1 MQAKYLMLLPIRIIK
16 LLEKIRNSINFEQ
29 VSFYSLLLFALT
41 LPLSKAAIS
50 FFIFWFIALVLFKK
64 NYSKSFAKISGFP
77 IFIYIGIFVLYISL
91 TFFWSEDIHAATR
104 QVRMYGYWIIIPS
117 IVVLAK
123 REWAP
128 KMLNAFLFGM
138 FLSEILAYGMFFE
151 LWSINGRGPDYPSPF
166 MTHIHYSVFL
176 AFTAIVLF
184 HRIIS
189 RNYTLARKLPFLFF
203 FIASTTNLMFSI
215 GRTGQLAFFVAL
227 LTAIFLRFKL
237 SLKSLFSGIMLV
249 LFLIFVSYN
258 GLNIFKI
265 RIDTA
270 LSDIKKMQQGNF
282 NTSFGTRA
290 TFWVIASDIVKK
302 EPLLGVGVG
311 DYMLATKSTME
322 AEKYKNSTDEEKKR
336 LSGTHF
342 HNQYLMIVVQAGIIG
357 LVLMFILIYKFFS
370 LKIDNP
376 ELKDISVLGFVV
388 IFVSSITEPL
398 WLLQFPLTLFLFI
411 VSLSIIASKKA
422 YSTGN

>member
-1 MQAKYLMLLPIRIIK
+1 M
-16 LLEKIRNSINFEQ
+16 LEKIRNRINFEQ

-50 FFIFWFIALVLFKK
+50 FFIFWFITLVLFKK
-64 NYSKSFAKISGFP
+64 DYSKSFAGVSSFP

-123 REWAP
+123 KEWVP

-151 LWSINGRGPDYPSPF
+151 LWSINSRGSDYPTPF

-176 AFTAIVLF
+176 AFTAVVLF

-189 RNYTLARKLPFLFF
+189 RNYTLTNKLPFLFF
-203 FIASTTNLMFSI
+203 FMASTTNLMFSI

-227 LTAIFLRFKL
+227 LVTIFLRFKL
-237 SLKSLFSGIMLV
+237 SLKSLFAGITLV
-249 LFLIFVSYN
+249 LFLVFISYN
-258 GLNIFKI
+258 GLNLFKI
-265 RIDTA
+265 RVDAAI
-270 LSDIKKMQQGNF
+270 SDIEKMQQGNF

-290 TFWVIASDIVKK
+290 AFWVVASDIVKK

-311 DYMLATKSTME
+311 DYMLATKSTLEM
-322 AEKYKNSTDEEKKR
+322 EKYKNLSNEEKEH
-336 LSGTHF
+336 LGSAHF
-342 HNQYLMIVVQAGIIG
+342 HNQYLMVAVQSGIIG
-357 LVLMFILIYKFFS
+357 LLLMFVLIYKFFN

-376 ELKDISVLGFVV
+376 ELKNVSILGFVV
-388 IFVSSITEPL
+388 IFVGSIAEPL

-411 VSLSIIASKKA
+411 TSLSIVASKKG
-422 YSTGN
+422 YK